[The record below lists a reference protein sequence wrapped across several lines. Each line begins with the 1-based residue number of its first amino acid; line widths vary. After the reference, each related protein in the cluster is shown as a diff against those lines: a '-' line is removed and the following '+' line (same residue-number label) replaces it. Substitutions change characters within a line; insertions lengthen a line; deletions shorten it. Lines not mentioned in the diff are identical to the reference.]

1 MLSQRAAS
9 SPAVRTGFAALAA
22 LALVAACSQPADNTA
37 NSTNDAAADA
47 GQRYEAAPELQ
58 GAKLAKGGAMELD
71 GSANPGVAV
80 RLATPGGATQFA
92 TADAQGHWR
101 MTLAP
106 SGSPRL
112 FGLSMLAGAR
122 VVQAMGYIFVA
133 PDGAVARLRAGGGT
147 EGLPRGAHGLTALA
161 LDYDN
166 HRAAALSGLAAPG
179 DTVSLRVDGVER
191 GQAVADR
198 SGRFTLPLNE
208 PLDAGA
214 HGFDLTSASGEQ
226 QFAVTID
233 TPQPL
238 TQGPFVAARQGRAWR
253 IDWRTPGGGEQTTLV
268 LDQAGPGA

>member
-133 PDGAVARLRAGGGT
+133 PDGAVA
-147 EGLPRGAHGLTALA
+147 
-161 LDYDN
+161 
-166 HRAAALSGLAAPG
+166 
-179 DTVSLRVDGVER
+179 
-191 GQAVADR
+191 DR
-198 SGRFTLPLNE
+198 TGRFTLPLNE